1 MEIYL
6 IDVYNTYLSLIIY
19 NIFNKSHAS
28 CVNEKYFHSTIK
40 STK

>member
-6 IDVYNTYLSLIIY
+6 TDVYNTYLSLIVY
-19 NIFNKSHAS
+19 NIFDKSHAPR
-28 CVNEKYFHSTIK
+28 VNEKYFHSTIK